1 MQVRVAMRHFRKRG
15 GEVGRAE
22 GKRHGD
28 PQAAT
33 QPSGREDR
41 FPRRID
47 LGAGPGRMVPERRS
61 RLGERGAA
69 GRPREKLGAEFRL
82 DPEEPPA
89 DDRLGDAEPA
99 RGGRNPPGIGH
110 GDECLQI
117 LDVHSGVPRFATQLA
132 RVWHYLFA
140 QGNGNLIASSMSAS
154 PKDARM
160 ELPAYL
166 TFLFVSATQAATP
179 GPSVVFIVNNA
190 IAYGWRRALAA
201 LSGDL
206 VAIALLATL
215 SIIGLGAL
223 LMAYP
228 AAFLSLRLAG
238 ATSIIWLGWAFLRP
252 GAPQADPA
260 ALAATHVESRLGLW
274 LHSFG
279 VGISNPKAILFF
291 AALFPQ
297 FLPVGSGPS
306 VLALLV
312 ATFVVVKLIVLGAYA
327 FGARHFVRLLRNP
340 SHAWRGRM
348 LTGIIFVAFGALM
361 IWSALTAPQGAT
373 M

>member
-1 MQVRVAMRHFRKRG
+1 
-15 GEVGRAE
+15 
-22 GKRHGD
+22 
-28 PQAAT
+28 
-33 QPSGREDR
+33 
-41 FPRRID
+41 
-47 LGAGPGRMVPERRS
+47 
-61 RLGERGAA
+61 
-69 GRPREKLGAEFRL
+69 
-82 DPEEPPA
+82 
-89 DDRLGDAEPA
+89 
-99 RGGRNPPGIGH
+99 
-110 GDECLQI
+110 
-117 LDVHSGVPRFATQLA
+117 
-132 RVWHYLFA
+132 
-140 QGNGNLIASSMSAS
+140 
-154 PKDARM
+154 M

-179 GPSVVFIVNNA
+179 GPSTVFIVNNA
-190 IAYGWRRALAA
+190 ITYGWRRALAA

-223 LMAYP
+223 LVAYP
-228 AAFLSLRLAG
+228 FAFLALRLAG
-238 ATSIIWLGWAFLRP
+238 ASYIIWLGWNFLRP
-252 GAPQADPA
+252 AVPQADPA
-260 ALAATHVESRLGLW
+260 GTNASHGESSLALW

-312 ATFVVVKLIVLGAYA
+312 ATFVIVKLIVLGGYA

-340 SHAWRGRM
+340 KHARRGRT
-348 LTGIIFVAFGALM
+348 LTGMIFVAFGALM
-361 IWSALTAPQGAT
+361 IWSALTSTLDAA

>member
-1 MQVRVAMRHFRKRG
+1 
-15 GEVGRAE
+15 
-22 GKRHGD
+22 
-28 PQAAT
+28 
-33 QPSGREDR
+33 
-41 FPRRID
+41 
-47 LGAGPGRMVPERRS
+47 
-61 RLGERGAA
+61 
-69 GRPREKLGAEFRL
+69 
-82 DPEEPPA
+82 
-89 DDRLGDAEPA
+89 
-99 RGGRNPPGIGH
+99 
-110 GDECLQI
+110 
-117 LDVHSGVPRFATQLA
+117 
-132 RVWHYLFA
+132 
-140 QGNGNLIASSMSAS
+140 
-154 PKDARM
+154 M

-179 GPSVVFIVNNA
+179 GPSTVFIVNNA

-228 AAFLSLRLAG
+228 VAFLALRLAG
-238 ATSIIWLGWAFLRP
+238 ASYIIWLGWSFLRP
-252 GAPQADPA
+252 AAPQAHPTATEA
-260 ALAATHVESRLGLW
+260 AHGESGLGLW

-291 AALFPQ
+291 TALFPQ

-312 ATFVVVKLIVLGAYA
+312 ATFVVVKFIVLGGYA

-340 SHAWRGRM
+340 EHARRGRM

-361 IWSALTAPQGAT
+361 TWSALTATRGAA

>member
-1 MQVRVAMRHFRKRG
+1 
-15 GEVGRAE
+15 
-22 GKRHGD
+22 
-28 PQAAT
+28 
-33 QPSGREDR
+33 
-41 FPRRID
+41 
-47 LGAGPGRMVPERRS
+47 
-61 RLGERGAA
+61 
-69 GRPREKLGAEFRL
+69 
-82 DPEEPPA
+82 
-89 DDRLGDAEPA
+89 
-99 RGGRNPPGIGH
+99 
-110 GDECLQI
+110 
-117 LDVHSGVPRFATQLA
+117 
-132 RVWHYLFA
+132 
-140 QGNGNLIASSMSAS
+140 
-154 PKDARM
+154 M

-166 TFLFVSATQAATP
+166 TFLFVSVTQAATP
-179 GPSVVFIVNNA
+179 GPSTLFIVNNA
-190 IAYGWRRALAA
+190 VAYGWRRALAA

-215 SIIGLGAL
+215 SIVGLGAL

-228 AAFLSLRLAG
+228 VAFLVLRLAG
-238 ATSIIWLGWAFLRP
+238 AFYIIWLGWTFLRP
-252 GAPQADPA
+252 AAPQADATAIEA
-260 ALAATHVESRLGLW
+260 AHGENGVRLW

-312 ATFVVVKLIVLGAYA
+312 ATFVVVKLIVLGGYA

-340 SHAWRGRM
+340 KHARRGRM

-361 IWSALTAPQGAT
+361 IWSALTATQGAA